1 MITIEEIEIDN
12 YRSIVGK
19 PVHITFNSYNVIV
32 GPNNSGK
39 SNIVRALNL
48 FFNGD
53 KSEHKYNVDTDFPK
67 FKDLSNRTTTRIT
80 VTALFEPDKDTKI
93 EKAISYLE
101 SESGQSRLSNDT
113 LKLRLEYSRRGSE
126 QWRFVSKAGLRSI
139 KADLIT
145 PVVDA
150 LRSSVRFKYLP
161 VGRDVLSIIRNELKE
176 ELVRTIFSGWSGA
189 VKTRREVNETIDT
202 LLEKLQPSLSTSG
215 EEITE
220 SMGAVFAEIKK
231 LELKLPFY
239 DLETMLPSLEP
250 VVSDK
255 YETTLD
261 AKGSGIQTSS
271 LLFFLK
277 YLADHHPQRHNAR
290 VTFIWAIEEPESFLH
305 PSIQKSM
312 SQILQEFSAEV
323 QTIITTHSP
332 HFVPRNMDAVVSIID
347 KDSASPY
354 STIVIG
360 NDYETARRLLGV
372 SLLDSMYLYEH
383 NVITEGPSDEII
395 IRGAWEKL
403 YKENKVSIDPRTVRF
418 FPGNNASGACSV
430 YETLIQFGD
439 RDVVNIFLVIDGD
452 EAGKKALRGLLKR
465 NKTAPKLRANKD
477 YFQLNSDIEWLTS
490 TRVMEVIA
498 EERPAQVRIVKN
510 IEEDITE
517 FCVNDG
523 YKTKVAIRIVEL
535 STLDDFSEHLKL
547 ILKIEK
553 VIAN

>member
-1 MITIEEIEIDN
+1 MITIKEIEIDN
-12 YRSIVGK
+12 YRSIVGE
-19 PVHITFNSYNVIV
+19 PLEIIFNNYNVIV

-53 KSEHKYNVDTDFPK
+53 KSDHKYNVDIDFPK
-67 FKDLSNRTTTRIT
+67 FKGLGNRITTRIT
-80 VTALFEPDKDTKI
+80 VTVVFEPDKDTKI
-93 EKAISYLE
+93 EKAISFLE
-101 SESGQSRLSNDT
+101 SESGQSRLDNNI
-113 LKLRLEYSRRGSE
+113 LKLRLEYSRRGNE

-139 KADLIT
+139 KADLII
-145 PVVDA
+145 PVVEA
-150 LRSSVRFKYLP
+150 LRSSIRFKYLP

-215 EEITE
+215 KEITE
-220 SMGAVFAEIKK
+220 SMSSVFSEIKK
-231 LELKLPFY
+231 MELKLPFH

-312 SQILQEFSAEV
+312 STILQEFSVEV

-332 HFVPRNMDAVVSIID
+332 HFVPRNMGAVVSIID
-347 KDSASPY
+347 KEDASPY

-360 NDYETARRLLGV
+360 DDYETARRLLGV
-372 SLLDSMYLYEH
+372 SLLDSMYLYE
-383 NVITEGPSDEII
+383 NNIITEGPSDEII

-403 YKENKVSIDPRTVRF
+403 YKENKVNIDPRTVRF

-452 EAGKKALRGLLKR
+452 ESGKKALRGLLKR
-465 NKTAPKLRANKD
+465 NKSDPKIRANND
-477 YFQLNSDIEWLTS
+477 YFQLNGDIEWLTS
-490 TRVMEVIA
+490 ARVMEMIV
-498 EERPAQVRIVKN
+498 EERPAQVRIEKDIEDN
-510 IEEDITE
+510 ITG
-517 FCVNDG
+517 FSVNDG
-523 YKTKVAIRIVEL
+523 CKIKVAIRIVEL

-547 ILKIEK
+547 ISKIEK
-553 VIAN
+553 AITN